1 MKTTCKQN
9 YTEKDMMYVQ
19 DTLYVL
25 GGKWKLLIILALSNG
40 DNRFT
45 EIRKSIPKITTRML
59 SKELKE
65 LEINK
70 LIARTVHDDYP
81 VWIEYSF
88 TEYSKALAP
97 IIAEMIK
104 WSGNHI
110 KEIFNKSGTS

>member
-1 MKTTCKQN
+1 
-9 YTEKDMMYVQ
+9 MYVQ

-40 DNRFT
+40 NSRFT

-70 LIARTVHDDYP
+70 LIT
-81 VWIEYSF
+81 
-88 TEYSKALAP
+88 
-97 IIAEMIK
+97 
-104 WSGNHI
+104 
-110 KEIFNKSGTS
+110 